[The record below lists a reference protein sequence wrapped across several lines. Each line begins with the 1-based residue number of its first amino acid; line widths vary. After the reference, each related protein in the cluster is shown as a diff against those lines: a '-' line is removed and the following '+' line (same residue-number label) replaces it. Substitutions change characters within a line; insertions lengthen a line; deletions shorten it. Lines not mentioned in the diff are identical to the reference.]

1 MILDIVEL
9 PLRLKKN
16 EETGVNIVFNY
27 NTTQEDN
34 PDDYVT
40 LGHWVYG
47 EDIDDF
53 RLYKSIE
60 AIGPNVM
67 MERVFFSQNE
77 CNPLKWTEET
87 DVRNITIY
95 PVYYRRFDVR
105 DCRLHQTGC
114 FKYAKGIKQFL
125 WAIGEECWSLYD
137 ASDRS
142 SIGDFIAQACDH
154 SKLDPAVSRKLRD
167 MVDLIPM
174 NDGEITSMVADIV
187 DVFYRFGTACC
198 TTETI
203 KAMDLN
209 NAITVDGARRG
220 VCKLSQFYNFS
231 SVGSLGLYSALLR
244 DRGPTESEFAFN
256 PMQIYD
262 LYLYSILADIANAP
276 YTDID
281 IHVDL
286 AQDPITTYDVR
297 NRYIQGLPYPERQ
310 VRNFCNIISQKIQ
323 SITSHKLYGGKLD
336 SWDSCH
342 IRKTWEEEIFVSFWD
357 GGTPLVRDY
366 ISIPFLAVSAGTVC

>member
-77 CNPLKWTEET
+77 CNPLKWTEKT

-105 DCRLHQTGC
+105 DCRLH
-114 FKYAKGIKQFL
+114 
-125 WAIGEECWSLYD
+125 
-137 ASDRS
+137 
-142 SIGDFIAQACDH
+142 
-154 SKLDPAVSRKLRD
+154 SR
-167 MVDLIPM
+167 
-174 NDGEITSMVADIV
+174 
-187 DVFYRFGTACC
+187 C
-198 TTETI
+198 
-203 KAMDLN
+203 
-209 NAITVDGARRG
+209 
-220 VCKLSQFYNFS
+220 
-231 SVGSLGLYSALLR
+231 
-244 DRGPTESEFAFN
+244 
-256 PMQIYD
+256 
-262 LYLYSILADIANAP
+262 
-276 YTDID
+276 
-281 IHVDL
+281 
-286 AQDPITTYDVR
+286 
-297 NRYIQGLPYPERQ
+297 
-310 VRNFCNIISQKIQ
+310 
-323 SITSHKLYGGKLD
+323 
-336 SWDSCH
+336 
-342 IRKTWEEEIFVSFWD
+342 
-357 GGTPLVRDY
+357 
-366 ISIPFLAVSAGTVC
+366 